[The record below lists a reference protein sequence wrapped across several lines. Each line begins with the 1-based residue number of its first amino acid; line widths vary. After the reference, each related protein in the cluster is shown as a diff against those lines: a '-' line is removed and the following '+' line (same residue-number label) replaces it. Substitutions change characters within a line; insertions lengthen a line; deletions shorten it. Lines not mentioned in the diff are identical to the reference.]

1 MPRKR
6 FLNSILHMSSE
17 HSELRN
23 CRMARSERSPSA
35 VPVKQLLGFALLAE
49 GYAAEAIPQLDFAH
63 EFGALGIAQLQN
75 GQASEAVASLQ
86 TALARSPDDPD
97 LLYYLN
103 RASSALSSQSLDK
116 LL

>member
-23 CRMARSERSPSA
+23 CRMARSELSPSA

-75 GQASEAVASLQ
+75 GQIGTESVCRSRQ
-86 TALARSPDDPD
+86 TIARICTLGRGLCRGSD
-97 LLYYLN
+97 
-103 RASSALSSQSLDK
+103 SSTRFCT
-116 LL
+116 